1 MGVMEEAKGRVKQ
14 AAADLTDDSKLKAEG
29 QAQENKANEE
39 RRSEQLRDE
48 AKEHKANAEQYDEE
62 QRMAER
68 S

>member
-1 MGVMEEAKGRVKQ
+1 MEEAKGRMKQ

-29 QAQENKANEE
+29 QAQENKATEE

-62 QRMAER
+62 QRMAEN